1 MPPSETA
8 RISGHLTLELRDGA
22 GALLERR
29 SVPNLITDA
38 GKVLLARLLGGK
50 NQGAVTLAI
59 AVGESQAAPVRG
71 NTALG
76 KQLVEVPAEM
86 GDPGVFDVGVRVTVR
101 ATIPPGG
108 DPQIVLPLT
117 EAGVVVHVGDQEL
130 ALFNRVTFPVIN
142 KGASMSLLL
151 SWDLTF

>member
-1 MPPSETA
+1 MPPSEHT
-8 RISGHLTLELRDGA
+8 RIQGELTLELRDHH

-29 SVPNLITDA
+29 TVHNLITDA
-38 GKVLLARLLGGK
+38 GKILLARLLGGK
-50 NQGAVTLAI
+50 TNGAVSLSI
-59 AVGESQAAPVRG
+59 AVGKVTAAPARG

-76 KQLVEVPAEM
+76 EQLARVPADM
-86 GDPGVFDVGVRVTVR
+86 GDPGVFDAGVRVNVR

-108 DPQIVLPLT
+108 DPQLVLPLT
-117 EAGVVVHVGDQEL
+117 EAGILAQVGDSETV
-130 ALFNRVTFPVIN
+130 LFNRVTFPVIN